1 VGEREE
7 EGGLT
12 SAASATAA
20 AGRGLD
26 GGATARL
33 AAQRVRRARTRRPR
47 RHSDGAGD
55 AESEGE
61 ARRSGA
67 GRETRLTGEEN
78 CASGEEIVRRA
89 KKSCVWRFLGDEQ
102 GVLTR
107 GPGWSGGG
115 GGSAPRGRAVARRGA
130 LRAAGRAAGCL
141 RARAGAGRRGWLGWA
156 ALRARGGAGARP
168 PRSWAGALAARAG
181 EAGVGRDASEAG
193 SWAEQRAGPRG
204 SSSAVGRAG
213 GGEEGEG
220 GGWRAGPGKGG
231 WAEIYF
237 FLFFYFSY
245 SFLFISV

>member
-7 EGGLT
+7 EGELT
-12 SAASATAA
+12 SAASTTAA

-47 RHSDGAGD
+47 RHSDGTGD

-67 GRETRLTGEEN
+67 GRETRLTGEENCASGEEN

-115 GGSAPRGRAVARRGA
+115 GGRSSRWARARR
-130 LRAAGRAAGCL
+130 
-141 RARAGAGRRGWLGWA
+141 ARWPRWA
-156 ALRARGGAGARP
+156 AA
-168 PRSWAGALAARAG
+168 
-181 EAGVGRDASEAG
+181 
-193 SWAEQRAGPRG
+193 
-204 SSSAVGRAG
+204 AVGRAG
-213 GGEEGEG
+213 LGRAPL
-220 GGWRAGPGKGG
+220 RAGLAAQLAGLAAG
-231 WAEIYF
+231 
-237 FLFFYFSY
+237 
-245 SFLFISV
+245 

>member
-1 VGEREE
+1 V
-7 EGGLT
+7 
-12 SAASATAA
+12 
-20 AGRGLD
+20 
-26 GGATARL
+26 RL

-115 GGSAPRGRAVARRGA
+115 GRSSRWARARRA
-130 LRAAGRAAGCL
+130 RWLRWAAAAAGRVGL
-141 RARAGAGRRGWLGWA
+141 
-156 ALRARGGAGARP
+156 GARP
-168 PRSWAGALAARAG
+168 CVLGWPPCARAG
-181 EAGVGRDASEAG
+181 ELGLGRDASEAG
-193 SWAEQRAGPRG
+193 SWVEQRAGPRG
-204 SSSAVGRAG
+204 HSGAVGRAGG

-220 GGWRAGPGKGG
+220 GDGWAGRAGPGREFGLNSV
-231 WAEIYF
+231 
-237 FLFFYFSY
+237 FLFFSF
-245 SFLFISV
+245 SFLFSIYFQFDIMHKQMIK